1 MCAWACERLYTW
13 ITAWRGAGGWLS
25 EWLVHAPLVV
35 QARARTPSV
44 LPFALVSVD
53 RPVRAPQDRD
63 ATQVQIVGRLSRALG
78 SFSRGASW

>member
-1 MCAWACERLYTW
+1 MRMGVRKAVHLDYSVER
-13 ITAWRGAGGWLS
+13 GGGWLS